1 MSTSSLRTASLP
13 AIAFFGVLFLFF
25 FQLLNDFVEP
35 IWAFWVEEGSISFEI
50 IVLLLV
56 FSPVVLI
63 FLRADPPAVLAFILA
78 KVVLM
83 SRVIEVLLD
92 PRGSMFVSGL
102 GVASFLLLFPLIL
115 WDLGRKQDKEAIAE
129 MGIGLVLAL
138 VLSLLFRTLGSGTDI
153 TTVGWWQV
161 IGWVLAILA
170 GAASVHLA
178 IVEEIKPDV
187 PEPLFMPSVTKRRFR
202 LIGLSIGL
210 MSVLF
215 LLAYAFTSPQL
226 LSSWTGSH
234 FLVILTVMMA
244 VLTLWAWVLVMQ
256 QSILSRLT
264 PAIILVWN
272 VLFVVALAL
281 MVYIYHVAFPAA
293 PPPSWLY
300 HIPLFLTLV
309 LFPIILLD
317 LSLLAD
323 EVVAS
328 YPSVKGLGIGFSVA
342 SLFLLLMLFAHG
354 FTTNGDLIPGLGLF
368 FQDNYWLV
376 HLIAGFILLLTM
388 LLAYRRIDEL
398 PQLNLPP
405 LYAQIMTASVAGV
418 AAVAVLFALLVDL
431 FN

>member
-1 MSTSSLRTASLP
+1 
-13 AIAFFGVLFLFF
+13 
-25 FQLLNDFVEP
+25 
-35 IWAFWVEEGSISFEI
+35 
-50 IVLLLV
+50 
-56 FSPVVLI
+56 
-63 FLRADPPAVLAFILA
+63 
-78 KVVLM
+78 
-83 SRVIEVLLD
+83 
-92 PRGSMFVSGL
+92 
-102 GVASFLLLFPLIL
+102 
-115 WDLGRKQDKEAIAE
+115 
-129 MGIGLVLAL
+129 
-138 VLSLLFRTLGSGTDI
+138 
-153 TTVGWWQV
+153 
-161 IGWVLAILA
+161 
-170 GAASVHLA
+170 
-178 IVEEIKPDV
+178 
-187 PEPLFMPSVTKRRFR
+187 
-202 LIGLSIGL
+202 

-234 FLVILTVMMA
+234 FLVILAVMMA

-272 VLFVVALAL
+272 GLFVVALAL
-281 MVYIYHVAFPAA
+281 MVYIYHVAFPTG

-317 LSLLAD
+317 FSLLAD

-354 FTTNGDLIPGLGLF
+354 FTTNGDFIPGLGLF

-418 AAVAVLFALLVDL
+418 AAVAVLIALLIDW
-431 FN
+431 FS